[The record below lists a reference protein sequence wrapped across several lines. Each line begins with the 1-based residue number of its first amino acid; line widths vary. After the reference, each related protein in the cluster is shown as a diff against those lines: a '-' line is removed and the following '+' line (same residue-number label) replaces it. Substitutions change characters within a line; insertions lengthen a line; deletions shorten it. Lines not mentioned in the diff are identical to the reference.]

1 MSAGAHAFLM
11 VGRETTDAAGG
22 VGQPL
27 FATTHWSVV
36 LATADDDSPQAA
48 AALEQLCRS
57 YWYPVYVYVRRRG
70 YTAEDAQDLTQQFF
84 ALLLRKGCFQLA
96 DPRRGRFRTF
106 LLHLLGHF
114 VINEWKRGQRLKRGG
129 GVDCLS
135 LDDQDPEQRY
145 AHEPVTALTP
155 ERAYEKRWAMTL
167 LDRVLASLRQEYT
180 AAGSATVFDELAG
193 LLWGKDTGV
202 SYAQIGERL
211 NMSEGAVR
219 GAMHRLRERYRGRL
233 RAEVAH
239 TVADPGEVEA
249 ELRYLIQVVSE
260 GNSP

>member
-1 MSAGAHAFLM
+1 MM
-11 VGRETTDAAGG
+11 GRETEAAPGA

-36 LATADDDSPQAA
+36 LATAEEDSPQAT

-57 YWYPVYVYVRRRG
+57 YWYPLYVYLRRRG

-84 ALLLRKGCFQLA
+84 ALLLRKGYFRLA
-96 DPRRGRFRTF
+96 DPKRGRFRTF
-106 LLHLLGHF
+106 LLHALEHF
-114 VINEWKRGQRLKRGG
+114 VINEWKRAQRVKRGG
-129 GVDCLS
+129 GVALVS
-135 LDDQDPEQRY
+135 LDAEDPEQRY
-145 AHEPVTALTP
+145 ALEPATTLTP
-155 ERAYEKRWAMTL
+155 ERAYEKRWAITL
-167 LDRVLASLRQEYT
+167 LDRVLAALREEYA
-180 AAGSATVFDELAG
+180 AAGNARVFEELAG

-211 NMSEGAVR
+211 GMSDGAVR

-239 TVADPGEVEA
+239 TVAHPGEVEE